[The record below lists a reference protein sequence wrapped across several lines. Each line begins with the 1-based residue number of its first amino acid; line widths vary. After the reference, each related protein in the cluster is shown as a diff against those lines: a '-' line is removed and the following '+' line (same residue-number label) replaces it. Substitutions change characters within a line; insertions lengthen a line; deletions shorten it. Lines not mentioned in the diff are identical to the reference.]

1 MRHPKSRISAVIGS
15 VLATSL
21 GTSPVVLAA
30 GGEADSNAS
39 NPFAIQSLNERYIVA
54 YADRVDPSK
63 YGTGAKSAEGNC
75 GMSLA
80 DKNKDNKVTKEEFIK
95 HHEAIFDRIDVNKDG
110 AVDPAEADSF
120 GKNKSGA
127 SPSGAAPHG
136 QMKK

>member
-1 MRHPKSRISAVIGS
+1 MQDKKSTISIVIGS
-15 VLATSL
+15 VLATGLSA
-21 GTSPVVLAA
+21 SPIVFA
-30 GGEADSNAS
+30 GDSEADSKAS
-39 NPFAIQSLNERYIVA
+39 NPFVMQSLNERYVVA

-63 YGTGAKSAEGNC
+63 YGAGAKAAEGNC

-95 HHEAIFDRIDVNKDG
+95 HHEGIFDKIDANKDG

-120 GKNKSGA
+120 AKSR
-127 SPSGAAPHG
+127 SGGGTAAPHG

>member
-1 MRHPKSRISAVIGS
+1 VQDKKSRISAVIGS
-15 VLATSL
+15 VLATGL
-21 GTSPVVLAA
+21 GASPIVFA
-30 GGEADSNAS
+30 GGSEADSKAS
-39 NPFAIQSLNERYIVA
+39 NPFVMQSLNERYVVA

-63 YGTGAKSAEGNC
+63 YGSGAKAAEGNC

-95 HHEAIFDRIDVNKDG
+95 HHEAIFDKIDANKDG

-120 GKNKSGA
+120 AKSKAG
-127 SPSGAAPHG
+127 GGTAAPHG

>member
-1 MRHPKSRISAVIGS
+1 MQDKKSRISAVIGS
-15 VLATSL
+15 VLVTGL
-21 GTSPVVLAA
+21 GASPIVFA
-30 GGEADSNAS
+30 GDSEADSKAS
-39 NPFAIQSLNERYIVA
+39 NPFVMQSLNERYVVA

-63 YGTGAKSAEGNC
+63 YGAGAKAAEGNC

-95 HHEAIFDRIDVNKDG
+95 HHEGIFDKIDANKDG

-120 GKNKSGA
+120 AKSRSGGGTAA
-127 SPSGAAPHG
+127 SHG

>member
-1 MRHPKSRISAVIGS
+1 VQDKKSRISAVIGS
-15 VLATSL
+15 VLATGLSA
-21 GTSPVVLAA
+21 SPIAFA
-30 GGEADSNAS
+30 GDSEADNSKAS
-39 NPFAIQSLNERYIVA
+39 NPFVMQSLNERYAVA

-63 YGTGAKSAEGNC
+63 YGAGAKAAEGNC

-95 HHEAIFDRIDVNKDG
+95 HHEGIFDKIDANKDG

-120 GKNKSGA
+120 AKSR
-127 SPSGAAPHG
+127 SGGGTAAPHG